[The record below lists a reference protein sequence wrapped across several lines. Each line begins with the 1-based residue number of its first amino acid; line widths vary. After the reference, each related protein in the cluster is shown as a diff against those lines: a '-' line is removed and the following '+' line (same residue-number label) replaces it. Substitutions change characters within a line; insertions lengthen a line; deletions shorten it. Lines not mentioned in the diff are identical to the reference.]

1 MHNIKIYKIL
11 NLEKIFISLGKDI
24 TKIHFEF
31 VNEKNPYPM
40 FLLNYFLNFNI
51 FQNGILLIF
60 MCVFYI
66 AKI

>member
-1 MHNIKIYKIL
+1 MHIIKIYKIL

-24 TKIHFEF
+24 TRTHFEF

-51 FQNGILLIF
+51 F
-60 MCVFYI
+60 
-66 AKI
+66 